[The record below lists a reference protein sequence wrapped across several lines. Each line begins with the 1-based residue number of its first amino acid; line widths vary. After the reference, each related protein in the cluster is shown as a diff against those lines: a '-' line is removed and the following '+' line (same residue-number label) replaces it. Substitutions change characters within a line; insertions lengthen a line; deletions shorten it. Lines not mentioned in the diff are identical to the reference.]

1 MSHTTGTSDKDVYS
15 SLHIVSNMNLTDHTS
30 SVSAET
36 PKQWRLFSET
46 GVRLTFGLSSPQERR
61 RLTRMLASVLTALR
75 SRATRVSMKG
85 LSYIK
90 SKRDNND
97 TCDYGEDCEDDE
109 DDDDGGNYEEDDSS
123 EEHEEDMEED
133 EQTDTYDVDN
143 DAFAG
148 RPMSPS
154 PTLFTQREQT
164 RATDDTPPGF
174 QAGNCL
180 RPSLVHLHSRGKAF
194 RRGESMCSLR
204 DRGYR

>member
-1 MSHTTGTSDKDVYS
+1 
-15 SLHIVSNMNLTDHTS
+15 
-30 SVSAET
+30 
-36 PKQWRLFSET
+36 
-46 GVRLTFGLSSPQERR
+46 
-61 RLTRMLASVLTALR
+61 MLASVLTALR

-143 DAFAG
+143 DAFAVEVKLSAEANQCAVCVIEDTAEQQDDHG
-148 RPMSPS
+148 SRNRKQKLQQSEFCQLETYGPEKTYTRPLDS
-154 PTLFTQREQT
+154 E
-164 RATDDTPPGF
+164 
-174 QAGNCL
+174 
-180 RPSLVHLHSRGKAF
+180 LH
-194 RRGESMCSLR
+194 MPVP
-204 DRGYR
+204 